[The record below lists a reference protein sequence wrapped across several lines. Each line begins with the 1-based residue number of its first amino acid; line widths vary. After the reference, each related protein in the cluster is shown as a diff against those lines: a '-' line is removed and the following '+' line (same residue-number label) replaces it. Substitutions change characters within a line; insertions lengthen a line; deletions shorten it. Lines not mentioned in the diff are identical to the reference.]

1 MLIPSSFRLSLFR
14 RSRLPVCL
22 LLGLWAY
29 SAQAETAGRV
39 FLMNG
44 QVVPGWVQE
53 VTDEGLAFKTRGG
66 RVGKI
71 PMENVREI
79 RLRLPA
85 EFQSAVEQ
93 LGGSSADEAIRI
105 LEGYADQSDPEN
117 YHPIP
122 GNLASRASYELALHY
137 RGRGAAEQAGK
148 WARAYDPDL
157 LPQAAP
163 LPWLK
168 LYRKLAATPDEAFFA
183 EARTLRDSADPVGA
197 AEIDFLI
204 AVAHEIR
211 GELSEALAAHGQAY
225 SPRGSLLNPFGERSL
240 DRSIEI
246 LRNTP
251 VPGISQPESLLE
263 GLLEIRERLYGRGAI
278 ARSTPQALSD

>member
-1 MLIPSSFRLSLFR
+1 MPSSFWLRLFR
-14 RSRLPVCL
+14 RFRLPVCL
-22 LLGLWAY
+22 LLGLCAC

-39 FLMNG
+39 FLMSG

-53 VTDEGLAFKTRGG
+53 VTDEGLAFKTSGG

-71 PMENVREI
+71 PLENVREI

-85 EFQSAVEQ
+85 AFQSAVER

-117 YHPIP
+117 YYPIP
-122 GNLASRASYELALHY
+122 GNLASRAAYELTRHY
-137 RGRGAAEQAGK
+137 RESGEAEQAGE

-163 LPWLK
+163 VPWLK

-183 EARTLRDSADPVGA
+183 EARTLRDSAEPAGT

-225 SPRGSLLNPFGERSL
+225 SPRGSLLNPFGEQSL

-246 LRNTP
+246 LRKPP
-251 VPGISQPESLLE
+251 VPGINQPESLLE
-263 GLLEIRERLYGRGAI
+263 GLLEIRERLYGREALDG
-278 ARSTPQALSD
+278 STPQTPSD